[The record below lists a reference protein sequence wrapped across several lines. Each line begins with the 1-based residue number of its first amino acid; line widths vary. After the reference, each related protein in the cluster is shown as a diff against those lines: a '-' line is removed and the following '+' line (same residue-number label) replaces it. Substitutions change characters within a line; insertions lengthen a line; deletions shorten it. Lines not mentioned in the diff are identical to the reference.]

1 MSVNV
6 HTCFRNF
13 CFSRFH
19 HLRHSHD
26 HASAVAGGVHRGH
39 DRALL
44 GHHQPVHRNPQDP
57 RQDQQEV
64 NTIHEDRKKEI
75 KLKTFL
81 FIFINYSILHNLHSQ
96 YFETFVNQHRR

>member
-1 MSVNV
+1 MLTFLFYYSINRLYSQYFALQMSVNV
-6 HTCFRNF
+6 QTCFRNF

-75 KLKTFL
+75 KKHSFL
-81 FIFINYSILHNLHSQ
+81 FS
-96 YFETFVNQHRR
+96 